1 MSWNVHLRV
10 DPGSGVPV
18 YRQLMNQIRYYVSS
32 GAIATG
38 DQLPSIRDLA
48 RGLGV
53 NPTTVVKAYSELE
66 NEGFLDRQQ
75 GRGVF
80 IADQARTQSSADFD
94 RALRDSAR
102 QLVVEATQL
111 GIDVERVVNL
121 VRLEYQRAGKDATRD
136 RGHQHV

>member
-1 MSWNVHLRV
+1 MSWNVHLRI

-38 DQLPSIRDLA
+38 DRLPSIRDLA
-48 RGLGV
+48 RGIGV
-53 NPTTVVKAYSELE
+53 NPTTVVKAYTELE
-66 NEGFLDRQQ
+66 NDGFLDRQQ

-80 IADQARTQSSADFD
+80 VADQARGLSSAELD

-111 GIDVERVVNL
+111 GVDIERVVHL
-121 VRLEYQRAGKDATRD
+121 VRLEYQRVERESETD
-136 RGHQHV
+136 RGQRHA